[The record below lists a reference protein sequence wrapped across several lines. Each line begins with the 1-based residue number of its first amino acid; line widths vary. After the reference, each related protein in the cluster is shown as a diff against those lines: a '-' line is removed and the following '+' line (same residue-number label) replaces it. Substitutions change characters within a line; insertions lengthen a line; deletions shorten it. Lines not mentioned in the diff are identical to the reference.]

1 MQPIVLVTDPEGR
14 IEAFS
19 SVQFAIEDNNFNSGN
34 YRFYWSQSI
43 SDLHQDS
50 ARGMSL
56 PELYLEARYNPQRLR
71 WDSNHWLNPNAMV
84 IIKHVDSSSDCWT
97 MQFTYL
103 YV

>member
-1 MQPIVLVTDPEGR
+1 MQPIVIVTDPEGH

-19 SVQFAIEDNNFNSGN
+19 SVQLAIEENNFDDYP
-34 YRFYWSQSI
+34 YRFYWAQGPT
-43 SDLHQDS
+43 DLHRDS

-56 PELYLEARYNPQRLR
+56 PEIYLMTRYNPERLPGFGYR
-71 WDSNHWLNPNAMV
+71 WLNRDGVVLVAHP
-84 IIKHVDSSSDCWT
+84 DSPTKQWT